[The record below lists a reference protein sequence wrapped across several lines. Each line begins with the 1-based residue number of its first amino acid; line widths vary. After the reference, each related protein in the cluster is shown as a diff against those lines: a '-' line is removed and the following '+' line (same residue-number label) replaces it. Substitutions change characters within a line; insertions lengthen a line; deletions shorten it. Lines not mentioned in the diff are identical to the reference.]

1 MKRDLL
7 VERARPEV
15 EPVVRFETAPGQQGR
30 GDFAKVL
37 LPWGRRQV
45 LAVVLGSSRL
55 LWFRCCERQT
65 MWTLT
70 RGLGEAFAYFAG
82 VPKELLF
89 DQMKVGGGGPPRFGR
104 RGAARTGSSSGSW
117 LTATFG

>member
-1 MKRDLL
+1 ML

-30 GDFAKVL
+30 VDFANVL

-55 LWFRCCERQT
+55 LWFRCCE
-65 MWTLT
+65 
-70 RGLGEAFAYFAG
+70 LGETFAYFAG